1 MEEHEGEAE
10 SWTSSCLL
18 SRNNDNIQL
27 KRENCSCKEKMCIQ
41 DWRKHTHTCVHART
55 HAHRCACKLV
65 CRLLYITNLCSC
77 GTVYEW
83 LQSGVAFGQK
93 ILTIIVMSGQLQLG
107 ERYISSRRSPRHKL
121 DPTSVNF
128 NNLFNRLKS
137 CFRLVSNFWD
147 KKLFNSGV
155 FWRCSTLMLC
165 IQLDTA
171 CCGETKLNLE

>member
-1 MEEHEGEAE
+1 MLPNHCCQRVQTAAKCCCRCPNSLTKHMEEHEGEAE

-41 DWRKHTHTCVHART
+41 DWRKHTHTCVRART

-107 ERYISSRRSPRHKL
+107 ERYISSRRSPRHNFCKFQQL
-121 DPTSVNF
+121 VQPFKELLPTCV
-128 NNLFNRLKS
+128 
-137 CFRLVSNFWD
+137 
-147 KKLFNSGV
+147 
-155 FWRCSTLMLC
+155 
-165 IQLDTA
+165 
-171 CCGETKLNLE
+171 